1 MPQERDNT
9 KAKKPAKEA
18 GEASAPFLSLLGW
31 RMTGESNNA
40 SERRDRTSPATW
52 LRPSGSHPGPG
63 PGLRGEGWGGY
74 LFGSSPW
81 PGLQWGSW
89 CSCSWCSCSCSW
101 GSWLLLVV
109 LVLVLLLVLFGRA
122 WSLGCAGHAD
132 CLILLRSQ
140 TLQKPVCV
148 IIFQAGVEYSTR
160 GHHRP

>member
-89 CSCSWCSCSCSW
+89 CSCSCSWCSCSCSW
-101 GSWLLLVV
+101 WRSCSWCSCSWCSCSCSWCSCSCSWCSCSWCSWCSCSCSCSLVV
-109 LVLVLLLVLFGRA
+109 RGRLVALVMQIA
-122 WSLGCAGHAD
+122 
-132 CLILLRSQ
+132 
-140 TLQKPVCV
+140 
-148 IIFQAGVEYSTR
+148 
-160 GHHRP
+160 